1 MQQVDICRRVDSRQE
16 KMQPAHVTLRCENAE
31 RAVLLSGLF
40 QRRIV
45 PWSQATPTYPHCHAR
60 QLHRSGT
67 AFLPCVRSSPRPA
80 SSVTNRRSR
89 HVFTGFCRTFR
100 NRLLQHS
107 ARLWKSISCATDT
120 HGCVTQLSDPAGYRC
135 PIELISTIMPPATR
149 REVRL
154 SASLPDPSFN
164 NGTTHVGEPSR
175 SSAMLVPNMD
185 AILDNFEQF
194 KRKHISQNREII
206 KSNALHQLRIRELE
220 NRIHTLEAEKVQKQ
234 MDTVGLVAQLSQL
247 RHAIGAIHVG
257 WEAIGRGLT
266 LSAGHALP
274 SSDFNS
280 PDFLDHLPA
289 SKRIA
294 IEPNPNASAVVRS
307 IARAPEGHI
316 ECLQEEDPSTDG
328 NQQPMTPPPSS
339 KLDTHTDG
347 LHSEAWQHGSDDTRE
362 APCHWTHDL
371 KSRTFDPTAEFR
383 LDPAPSPL
391 RSSELT
397 SELGKLM
404 MTSKLGPAPQS
415 WSFSHVEAPL
425 ATPSF
430 DFDMHDIPLE
440 HKLGHDSATHALRK
454 SGRKSSRRQSGYFSQ
469 DDLVGSEALDSD
481 HPQATPSSDPYMPSK
496 ANSETMEGL
505 LIYRGADAPL
515 VGARPSSHRRP
526 STPLLDITN
535 ADHESSS
542 SLQPRSSSHIPIDDA
557 SRNAD
562 VTPRKKRQ
570 PSRESI
576 RTSRTEP
583 RASCDAQLAESR
595 TPGGRKRKI
604 PNNDPHEPMPTPA
617 RLFSAAIDA
626 NHSTLASAPADED
639 SEPHTGR
646 TRRVRKSI
654 NYALP
659 KLNTKMRKPDPGDLV
674 PASTPHRSKSNTP
687 ELNRSMIGSTGDLS
701 DIRRLHEAAS
711 LRHSPAERTLRMRSA
726 HPSNNIVST
735 HISDDD
741 SGVRM
746 ADLFEIRQHP
756 RQGSAHA
763 PGSDATSSYAHAN
776 WNGNLD
782 GLTDTSDDDSRAT
795 SNADLGELAELEAA
809 MGDLCT
815 ADHTQQQ
822 VDTPRAPQPSMW
834 PSRSSTEMS
843 ASSSTDSNLSRASS
857 MTSNATATRRPSLR
871 RKTTPL
877 PSRSRQSSAEQPLS
891 SGSVAGSDP
900 PSSSG
905 DRSEDPSVANAVQRD
920 PNLSTSVESKSALAI
935 YGRKG
940 PDDAKKIN
948 ASSAGSE
955 HSRAT
960 SGASSSTVLGNERPP
975 LPASGLAAGMKPKQR
990 PASAGAAPVGRATS
1004 VSATPGH
1011 SVDRPQTFSG
1021 TTAVKA
1027 NLMQAAALSSTTGSI
1042 GRSGSS
1048 VSTQRASLHSA
1059 LMNRDKATPG
1069 QTTPRIGA
1077 KGLVSSSTPSAKESP
1092 RTIRGIP
1099 ILRPTPSTS
1108 SLTSESSGRSSP
1120 ALSAASISSNG
1131 TRLSTSTRTSQKAAG
1146 GTATAQSV
1154 RSQRPGTA
1162 GSCSSSSSSL
1172 SQDSALRLNG
1182 SVSATGAGSNSSAR
1196 PYPTRSMPSLR
1207 RASEKAAVTS
1217 TPRITVRSSS
1227 STLPAVPKSSAAN
1240 GSTHSATSIAASKV
1254 AKAISASAG
1263 ARSQDSTLTTMGLGI
1278 DFNTGSAE
1286 QETLS
1291 LLAEHILYLSITSF
1305 KTSHAIHILRFQ
1317 EQQSQNGIERNKA
1330 AVDHRSQ
1337 KRQLLTT
1344 KRSGILGEWI
1354 DGERFQLHP
1363 LVDFLVRYCS
1373 RVRITRFAQGEWTH
1387 TLSVIQFAC
1396 VNREKKIA

>member
-1 MQQVDICRRVDSRQE
+1 
-16 KMQPAHVTLRCENAE
+16 
-31 RAVLLSGLF
+31 
-40 QRRIV
+40 
-45 PWSQATPTYPHCHAR
+45 
-60 QLHRSGT
+60 
-67 AFLPCVRSSPRPA
+67 
-80 SSVTNRRSR
+80 
-89 HVFTGFCRTFR
+89 
-100 NRLLQHS
+100 
-107 ARLWKSISCATDT
+107 
-120 HGCVTQLSDPAGYRC
+120 
-135 PIELISTIMPPATR
+135 MPPATR

-164 NGTTHVGEPSR
+164 NGTRHMGEPSR
-175 SSAMLVPNMD
+175 SSTMFMPNMD

-274 SSDFNS
+274 SSDFHN
-280 PDFLDHLPA
+280 PDLLDHLPA
-289 SKRIA
+289 SKRVA
-294 IEPNPNASAVVRS
+294 IEPNPNAAAVVRS

-316 ECLQEEDPSTDG
+316 ECLQEEDPSTDDI
-328 NQQPMTPPPSS
+328 QQPMTPPPSS
-339 KLDTHTDG
+339 KLDKPTYG
-347 LHSEAWQHGSDDTRE
+347 VHSDAWQRGTEDLRE
-362 APCHWTHDL
+362 APYVWPHDL
-371 KSRTFDPTAEFR
+371 KSRAIDRKAEFS

-404 MTSKLGPAPQS
+404 TASELGPTPQA

-430 DFDMHDIPLE
+430 DFDMHDIPVE
-440 HKLGHDSATHALRK
+440 HDLGSATLRK
-454 SGRKSSRRQSGYFSQ
+454 SSRKSSRRQSGYFSQ
-469 DDLVGSEALDSD
+469 DDLVDSQALDRD
-481 HPQATPSSDPYMPSK
+481 HPPAAPSSDPYMPSE

-505 LIYRGADAPL
+505 LIYHGADAPL

-526 STPLLDITN
+526 PTPLLDITN
-535 ADHESSS
+535 ADHEPSSS
-542 SLQPRSSSHIPIDDA
+542 YQPRSTSHIPTDDA
-557 SRNAD
+557 SRSAD

-570 PSRESI
+570 SSRESI
-576 RTSRTEP
+576 RNSRTEP
-583 RASCDAQLAESR
+583 RAYSDAQTAEVSR

-626 NHSTLASAPADED
+626 SRSTSASATADED

-711 LRHSPAERTLRMRSA
+711 LRHSPAERTLSMRSTR
-726 HPSNNIVST
+726 PSNDTVST
-735 HISDDD
+735 HTGDDD

-756 RQGSAHA
+756 RQGAAHA
-763 PGSDATSSYAHAN
+763 PGSDSTSSYTHAN

-815 ADHTQQQ
+815 ADDIQQQQ

-834 PSRSSTEMS
+834 PSRASTEMS
-843 ASSSTDSNLSRASS
+843 ASSSTDSNLSRSSS
-857 MTSNATATRRPSLR
+857 MASNATATRRPSLR

-877 PSRSRQSSAEQPLS
+877 PSRSRQSSAEQPLQP
-891 SGSVAGSDP
+891 GSVGGSDP

-905 DRSEDPSVANAVQRD
+905 ARPEEPSVVTVPQCD
-920 PNLSTSVESKSALAI
+920 LKQSSSVESKSALGA
-935 YGRKG
+935 YGKKA
-940 PDDAKKIN
+940 PDGVKKISVSN
-948 ASSAGSE
+948 TGSE
-955 HSRAT
+955 HSRAI
-960 SGASSSTVLGNERPP
+960 SGASSSTVTGNERPP
-975 LPASGLAAGMKPKQR
+975 LSASGLAAGMKPKQR
-990 PASAGAAPVGRATS
+990 PASAGAASTERTTS
-1004 VSATPGH
+1004 TSDNVS
-1011 SVDRPQTFSG
+1011 RPRTFSG

-1027 NLMQAAALSSTTGSI
+1027 NLTQAAALSSSTGSVS
-1042 GRSGSS
+1042 RSGLSG
-1048 VSTQRASLHSA
+1048 STQRASLHSA
-1059 LMNRDKATPG
+1059 LMNRDKATPD
-1069 QTTPRIGA
+1069 QMTPRIGA
-1077 KGLVSSSTPSAKESP
+1077 KGLASSTTPSAKESP
-1092 RTIRGIP
+1092 RTVRGTP

-1108 SLTSESSGRSSP
+1108 SLASESSGLSSP

-1162 GSCSSSSSSL
+1162 GSSSSSSSSL

-1182 SVSATGAGSNSSAR
+1182 SVSTTGARSSSGSTK
-1196 PYPTRSMPSLR
+1196 PHPTRSMPSLR

-1227 STLPAVPKSSAAN
+1227 STLPAAPKSSAAH
-1240 GSTHSATSIAASKV
+1240 GSTHSVASIAASKV
-1254 AKAISASAG
+1254 AKAISSNAG
-1263 ARSQDSTLTTMGLGI
+1263 ARSQDTTLTPMGLGI
-1278 DFNTGSAE
+1278 DFNNGSAE
-1286 QETLS
+1286 QETIS
-1291 LLAEHILYLSITSF
+1291 LAGETHQALQSPGSSAHPSSPRSAGLPSGSPRR
-1305 KTSHAIHILRFQ
+1305 AIKVARDELLPNA
-1317 EQQSQNGIERNKA
+1317 SVAKA
-1330 AVDHRSQ
+1330 RRSS
-1337 KRQLLTT
+1337 R
-1344 KRSGILGEWI
+1344 RVSGM
-1354 DGERFQLHP
+1354 
-1363 LVDFLVRYCS
+1363 S
-1373 RVRITRFAQGEWTH
+1373 A
-1387 TLSVIQFAC
+1387 
-1396 VNREKKIA
+1396 